1 MGSSRTYIRH
11 MREDGTMERG
21 EGGELLKK
29 AGIIAS
35 LRGVDRE
42 RLAAAAHWLYEGGI
56 HAMEVPLNTVGA
68 YYLIRD
74 LKKQLPKKALIGASA
89 VLDVADA
96 KAALEAGAAFL
107 FAPGIDKKVIQFGR
121 ETRLPVYPG
130 ALTPTEVMKAWKYG
144 PGGVRLFPA
153 AAIGPA
159 YAAEIKAELGHIP
172 LIAAG
177 GAGRAQAAEYIR
189 AGCDAVCIDY
199 TAILHSS
206 EGADAVQ
213 MASELA
219 EEIHDAFRSVESSSW
234 RELNGSPA
242 S

>member
-1 MGSSRTYIRH
+1 
-11 MREDGTMERG
+11 
-21 EGGELLKK
+21 
-29 AGIIAS
+29 
-35 LRGVDRE
+35 
-42 RLAAAAHWLYEGGI
+42 
-56 HAMEVPLNTVGA
+56 
-68 YYLIRD
+68 
-74 LKKQLPKKALIGASA
+74 
-89 VLDVADA
+89 
-96 KAALEAGAAFL
+96 
-107 FAPGIDKKVIQFGR
+107 
-121 ETRLPVYPG
+121 
-130 ALTPTEVMKAWKYG
+130 MKAWKYG

-159 YAAEIKAELGHIP
+159 YASEIKAELGHIP

-206 EGADAVQ
+206 EGADAVK

-219 EEIHDAFRSVESSSW
+219 EEIHDAFRSAESSSW
-234 RELNGSPA
+234 RVLNGTPA